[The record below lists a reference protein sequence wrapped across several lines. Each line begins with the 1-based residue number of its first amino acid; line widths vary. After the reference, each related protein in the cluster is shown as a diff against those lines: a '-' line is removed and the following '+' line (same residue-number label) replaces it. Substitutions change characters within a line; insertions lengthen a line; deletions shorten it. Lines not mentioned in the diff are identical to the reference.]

1 MRFLMSTELII
12 AIVIVLLIVFLFNSL
27 IARRNA
33 VNNAFASID
42 AYLKKRYD
50 LIPNLVAAVQKYM
63 EHERNLLTE
72 ITELRS
78 RAISGNISDSER
90 VELDNKISRALTAI
104 NVAVE
109 NYPDLKA
116 NTNFLQLQAALNEV
130 EEQLSAARRA
140 YNAAVN
146 SYNNAVQMFPTN
158 LVALIIGFKVS
169 PFFEATETERQNVNV
184 KNLFNS

>member
-1 MRFLMSTELII
+1 MSVELII
-12 AIVIVLLIVFLFNSL
+12 IIAVLLLIVILFNSL
-27 IARRNA
+27 IAKRNA
-33 VNNAFASID
+33 VNNAFAGID

-63 EHERNLLTE
+63 EHERGLLNE

-90 VELDNKISRALTAI
+90 VELDNIISRALGAI
-104 NVAVE
+104 NIAVE

-116 NTNFLQLQAALNEV
+116 NTNFLQLQASLNEV

-158 LVALIIGFKVS
+158 LVAMIMGFKAR
-169 PFFEATETERQNVNV
+169 PFFEASEAERQNVNV

>member
-1 MRFLMSTELII
+1 MSTGLII
-12 AIVIVLLIVFLFNSL
+12 GIIAAVALILALMFNSL
-27 IARRNA
+27 IGKRNQ

-50 LIPNLVAAVQKYM
+50 LVPNLVAAVQTYM
-63 EHERNLLTE
+63 QHEKSTLTE
-72 ITELRS
+72 ITELRAK
-78 RAISGNISDSER
+78 AISGNLTDDEK
-90 VELDNKISRALTAI
+90 VELNNKMSKALHSI

-116 NTNFLQLQAALNEV
+116 NTNFLQLQAALNEI

-140 YNAAVN
+140 FNAAVN

-158 LVALIIGFKVS
+158 IIALIMGFKS
-169 PFFEATETERQNVNV
+169 KAYFEIIEAERQNVNV
-184 KNLFNS
+184 KDLFSK

>member
-1 MRFLMSTELII
+1 MSIEII
-12 AIVIVLLIVFLFNSL
+12 VAIVVVILIVILFNSL
-27 IARRNA
+27 IAKRNA
-33 VNNAFASID
+33 VSNAFASID

-63 EHERNLLTE
+63 EHERGVLTE

-78 RAISGNISDSER
+78 KALSGNITDNER
-90 VELDNKISRALTAI
+90 IELNNKITRALNAI

-158 LVALIIGFKVS
+158 IIAMIMGFKPK
-169 PFFEATETERQNVNV
+169 PFFEATEAERQNVNV

>member
-1 MRFLMSTELII
+1 MSVELII
-12 AIVIVLLIVFLFNSL
+12 IIAVLLLIVILFNSL
-27 IARRNA
+27 IAKRNA
-33 VNNAFASID
+33 VNNAFAGID
-42 AYLKKRYD
+42 SYLKKRYD

-63 EHERNLLTE
+63 EHERGLLTE

-90 VELDNKISRALTAI
+90 VELDNKITHALGAI
-104 NVAVE
+104 NIAVE

-158 LVALIIGFKVS
+158 LVAMIMGFKS
-169 PFFEATETERQNVNV
+169 RPFFEASEAERQNVNV

>member
-1 MRFLMSTELII
+1 MSVELII
-12 AIVIVLLIVFLFNSL
+12 IIAVLLLIVILFNSL
-27 IARRNA
+27 IAKRNA
-33 VNNAFASID
+33 VNNAFAGID

-63 EHERNLLTE
+63 EHERGLLNE

-90 VELDNKISRALTAI
+90 VELDNKISRALGAI
-104 NVAVE
+104 NIAVE

-116 NTNFLQLQAALNEV
+116 NTNFLQLQASLNEV

-158 LVALIIGFKVS
+158 LVAMIMGFKAR
-169 PFFEATETERQNVNV
+169 PFFEASKAERQNVNV

>member
-1 MRFLMSTELII
+1 MSVELIVI
-12 AIVIVLLIVFLFNSL
+12 IVVLLIVIILFNSL
-27 IARRNA
+27 IAKRNA
-33 VNNAFASID
+33 VNNAFAGID

-63 EHERNLLTE
+63 EHERGLLTE

-78 RAISGNISDSER
+78 RAISGNISDNER
-90 VELDNKISRALTAI
+90 VELDNKITRALGAI

-116 NTNFLQLQAALNEV
+116 NSNFLQLQASLNEV
-130 EEQLSAARRA
+130 EEQISAARRA

-158 LVALIIGFKVS
+158 LVAMILGFKARS
-169 PFFEATETERQNVNV
+169 FFEASETERQNVNV